1 MAAET
6 ASYARGVEK
15 GSMKTPKIEAANSDG
30 SMLLSMDDFKA
41 FRQIGKGKDCV
52 VYSATCDKLNGASV
66 VLKVYDKAKISAIKH
81 RSVRREARIMRY
93 LTEKGVP
100 HTTAYTGAF
109 QDSKQIYIVMEH
121 CSGGDL
127 LEQLLREGRAMAE
140 RRVVRE
146 VVLPSLTALAYLHAA
161 GVIHRD
167 IKLENLFIS
176 SSGHLQLG
184 DFGLAISTQE
194 ERAISPVGTLEYM
207 PPEILRL
214 PSTDLVVK
222 GLVSVDDITPVDEKV
237 DVWSFGV
244 TVYELVTGRSPF
256 EGASKDEIKAAILG
270 YKMRPLPTFLTPGCQ
285 DFVLQ
290 AMCPRAQDRPGAM
303 QLLNHPWVQLHCT
316 PGDLVAV
323 ARLPL
328 QLPRVPMGHRSAPPK
343 HRSRAAGAAAATAAP
358 GAVTADG
365 VQQQS
370 PVSQAAQ
377 AIEQQQQQ
385 QQQQAGLAAKVKCG
399 GMPSSPSSPQIPA
412 FMPGASINSGSSCAT
427 GMAGIRSSGSGSSC
441 SNATSMA
448 DSAASL
454 YQPPAGMTEQGWAVA
469 GKQLQQQQQQQQ
481 QQLHSHGRRS
491 PQEPIY
497 EQSGEESSEL
507 QHHHRQHQQQWQ
519 QQQQQGGEEMVSPRS
534 RKHGGNM
541 LLKWMCMSPTGQ
553 EGAN

>member
-6 ASYARGVEK
+6 ANYARSADK
-15 GSMKTPKIEAANSDG
+15 GSLKSLKMAAASSDAN
-30 SMLLSMDDFKA
+30 MLLSMDDFKA

-140 RRVVRE
+140 KRVVRE
-146 VVLPSLTALAYLHAA
+146 VVLPTLTALAYLHAA
-161 GVIHRD
+161 GIIHRD

-222 GLVSVDDITPVDEKV
+222 GLVAVDDIAPVNEKV
-237 DVWSFGV
+237 DIWSFGV

-256 EGASKDEIKAAILG
+256 EGSSKDEIKAAILG
-270 YKMRPLPTFLTPGCQ
+270 YKMRQLPAFLTPGCQ
-285 DFVLQ
+285 DFILQ
-290 AMCPRAQDRPGAM
+290 SMCPRAADRPGAM

-316 PGDLVAV
+316 PADLVAV

-328 QLPRVPMGHRSAPPK
+328 QLPRVPMGHKSASPR
-343 HRSRAAGAAAATAAP
+343 HRSRAAGAAAATAGP
-358 GAVTADG
+358 GAAASAAGG
-365 VQQQS
+365 VQQS
-370 PVSQAAQ
+370 AAQ
-377 AIEQQQQQ
+377 AAKGGEQQQQQ
-385 QQQQAGLAAKVKCG
+385 SGLAPKVKCSG
-399 GMPSSPSSPQIPA
+399 TPSSPSSPQIPA
-412 FMPGASINSGSSCAT
+412 FIPGASINSGSSGAT
-427 GMAGIRSSGSGSSC
+427 GMAGIRSSGSGSSS
-441 SNATSMA
+441 SNATCMA

-454 YQPPAGMTEQGWAVA
+454 YQPSAGMTEQGWPMSS
-469 GKQLQQQQQQQQ
+469 KQLQQQQQQ
-481 QQLHSHGRRS
+481 LHSSGRRS

-497 EQSGEESSEL
+497 EQSGEETADQQQ
-507 QHHHRQHQQQWQ
+507 QHKQHQQQWQ
-519 QQQQQGGEEMVSPRS
+519 QQQQSTEEMVSPRS

-541 LLKWMCMSPTGQ
+541 LLKWMCMSPTGP